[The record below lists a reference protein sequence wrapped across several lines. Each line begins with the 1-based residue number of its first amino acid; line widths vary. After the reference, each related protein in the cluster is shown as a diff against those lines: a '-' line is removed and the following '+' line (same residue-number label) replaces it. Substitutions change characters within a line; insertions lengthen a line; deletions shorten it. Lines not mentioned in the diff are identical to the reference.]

1 MGIIGSDSKNGKGD
15 ASMWRNSTER
25 YGSLQ
30 IGLHW
35 LMLLLLVLVYALI
48 ELREFFPKG
57 SDPRELMKALHFM
70 FGISVLLL
78 VIVRIAARFSGPTPQ
93 IRPPMGRGMELA
105 ARLMHLALYVFM
117 IAMPIA
123 GWLIVSA
130 KGKPVPFFG
139 LELPPL
145 IGPDKALAERIED
158 VHKAVGEFG
167 YYLIGLHAV
176 AALYHH
182 HFMKDNTLLRML
194 PAKRSSL

>member
-1 MGIIGSDSKNGKGD
+1 
-15 ASMWRNSTER
+15 MWRNSTER

-35 LMLLLLVLVYALI
+35 LMLLLIALVYAAI
-48 ELREFFPKG
+48 ELRGFFPKG

-93 IRPPMGRGMELA
+93 IRPPMGRGMDLA

-123 GWLIVSA
+123 GWLIV
-130 KGKPVPFFG
+130 
-139 LELPPL
+139 
-145 IGPDKALAERIED
+145 
-158 VHKAVGEFG
+158 
-167 YYLIGLHAV
+167 
-176 AALYHH
+176 
-182 HFMKDNTLLRML
+182 
-194 PAKRSSL
+194 